1 MSWLTAFRHKQSGD
15 KLQTAAH
22 NIPSSPEPLVE
33 SLTERMAWF
42 RTELDRCSDVIFREF
57 TTESGISGAVIF
69 LQGMVDRQLFE
80 IMVENG
86 LLQLGKERPEAELA
100 ERISG
105 LPGLP
110 ISSIMQTLSLTQAL
124 QLLLEGQMLML
135 LEGLKFIQIFP
146 IKKVEKRAISEPTNE
161 PVIRGPREA
170 FVEDLETNITMIR
183 RRIKH
188 PALKTE
194 RLKFGT
200 YTQTDVMLVYIDG
213 ICKEELI
220 DEVKLRLGRI
230 EIDGVLG
237 TSYLEECIEDN
248 PYSPF
253 PQLQNT
259 ERPDTVSAS
268 LLEGRIAIFADGTPM
283 PILAP
288 VTLFMLLQSAEDYYQ
303 RYMASTWIR
312 WIRYFFLFISLL
324 FPSIYIA
331 ITTFHPEMLPPNLVI
346 TVAAAR
352 EGTPFPAFVEAMLME
367 VTFEA
372 LREGGLRI
380 PKAIGQTIS
389 IIGALIIGQAAVEA
403 GIVSAPMV
411 IIVSLTGIASFVIP
425 NYSLS
430 LTFRLLRFPIMLLAG
445 TFGMFGIVVSIL
457 ILYSHLLSL
466 RSFGTP
472 YLTPFAPIRVQDL
485 KDVLVR
491 APWWKMNRR
500 PVLYGTTGGTRE
512 AVTHRPQVPK
522 DWDGD

>member
-1 MSWLTAFRHKQSGD
+1 MRWLTAFRHKQPGN
-15 KLQTAAH
+15 KFQAAVD
-22 NIPSSPEPLVE
+22 NIPSSQDPLGE
-33 SLTERMAWF
+33 SLAERMAWF
-42 RTELDRCSDVIFREF
+42 RTELDRCSDVVFREF
-57 TTESGISGAVIF
+57 TTESGVRGAVIF

-86 LLQLGKERPEAELA
+86 LLQLGMERPEAELA

-110 ISSIMQTLSLTQAL
+110 ISSIIQTLSLTQAL
-124 QLLLEGQMLML
+124 QLLLDGQMLML
-135 LEGLKFIQIFP
+135 LDGLKFIQIFP
-146 IKKVEKRAISEPTNE
+146 IKKIEKRAISEPTNE
-161 PVIRGPREA
+161 PVIRGPRES
-170 FVEDLETNITMIR
+170 FIEDLETNITMIR

-188 PALKTE
+188 PAMKTE

-213 ICKEELI
+213 ICKKELV

-237 TSYLEECIEDN
+237 TSYLEEYIEDN

-253 PQLQNT
+253 PQLQST

-268 LLEGRIAIFADGTPM
+268 LLEGRIAIFVDGTPM

-288 VTLFMLLQSAEDYYQ
+288 VTLFMFLQSAEDYYQ
-303 RYMASTWIR
+303 RYIASTWIR
-312 WIRYFFLFISLL
+312 WIRYFFLLISLF

-331 ITTFHPEMLPPNLVI
+331 ITTFHPEMLPPNLLI

-352 EGTPFPAFVEAMLME
+352 EGIPFPAFVEAILME

-403 GIVSAPMV
+403 GIISAPMV

-425 NYSLS
+425 NFSFG
-430 LTFRLLRFPIMLLAG
+430 LTIRLLRFPIMLLAG
-445 TFGMFGIVVSIL
+445 TFGMFGIVVSFFL
-457 ILYSHLLSL
+457 IYLHLLSL

-472 YLTPFAPIRVQDL
+472 YLSPIAPFRVQDM
-485 KDVLVR
+485 KDVIVR
-491 APWWKMNRR
+491 APWWKMRSR
-500 PVLYGTTGGTRE
+500 PVLFGTQGGTRE